1 MVWTSSWTFN
11 FKHLCL
17 IEALRDAVF
26 NETVPSLFLPKEVF
40 RGSSGVPAVTPD
52 EAFTEVGAFSAMER
66 LAVDAQLKE
75 KVQKNP

>member
-1 MVWTSSWTFN
+1 M
-11 FKHLCL
+11 

-26 NETVPSLFLPKEVF
+26 NETVPSLFLPKDVF

-52 EAFTEVGAFSAMER
+52 EALGYRTEVGAFSAMER
-66 LAVDAQLKE
+66 LAVHAQFKE